1 MVTPA
6 DLLRREQVRDGAR
19 PLLTWY
25 DDALGARVELSV
37 ATTSNWVAKIAGLL
51 SDEHDVVPGAVVA
64 VDLPLH
70 WQTACVLLAV
80 WCCGAAVDLSG
91 NGDLR
96 LAEDDAADIVVTPDP
111 MGVGLSRLVGA
122 QPDDFAPFVPVDLSA
137 PALRVSGRAWTHAEL
152 GAAAVAAA
160 AHHGLG
166 GGSRVLSTLGYDS
179 ADGVDAGLLVPLAA
193 GGSVVLVSHAEAS
206 KLSDRCTTEN
216 VTHTAGMTIDQL
228 QRLD

>member
-1 MVTPA
+1 MTPA

-51 SDEHDVVPGAVVA
+51 SDEHDVVPGTVVA

-70 WQTACVLLAV
+70 WQTACALLAV
-80 WCCGAAVDLSG
+80 WCCGGAVDLSG

-96 LAEDDAADIVVTPDP
+96 IAEDDGADIVVTADP

-122 QPDDFAPFVPVDLSA
+122 QPDDFAPLVPLDASA
-137 PALRVSGRAWTHAEL
+137 PALRARGREWTHAEL
-152 GAAAVAAA
+152 GDAAAAAA

-193 GGSVVLVSHAEAS
+193 GGSVVLVTNAES
-206 KLSDRCTTEN
+206 SRQPERCATEN
-216 VTHTAGMTIDQL
+216 VTHTAGITVDTL
-228 QRLD
+228 PRLD